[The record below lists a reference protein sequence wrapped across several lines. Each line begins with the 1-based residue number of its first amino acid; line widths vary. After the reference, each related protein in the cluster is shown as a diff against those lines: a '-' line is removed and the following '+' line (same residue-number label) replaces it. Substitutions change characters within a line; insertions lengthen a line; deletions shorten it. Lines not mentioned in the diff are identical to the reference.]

1 MMSQKNRKSQQN
13 KKNKI
18 NKTLIKRS
26 FIVGFISVLLTVIVA
41 KTIGLTF
48 STIKP
53 MEWEEIGNNTF
64 FFLIIFF
71 GVSGLF
77 YYILKHN

>member
-1 MMSQKNRKSQQN
+1 MMNQKKRKSQQN
-13 KKNKI
+13 KNNKI
-18 NKTLIKRS
+18 NKILIKKS
-26 FIVGFISVLLTVIVA
+26 FIVGFISTLLTVIVA

-53 MEWEEIGNNTF
+53 MGWEEIGNNAF

-71 GVSGLF
+71 WLVVCFIIS
-77 YYILKHN
+77 

>member
-1 MMSQKNRKSQQN
+1 MNQKKRRSQQN
-13 KKNKI
+13 KNNKI
-18 NKTLIKRS
+18 NIS

-53 MEWEEIGNNTF
+53 MGWEEIGNNTF

-71 GVSGLF
+71 LVSGLF